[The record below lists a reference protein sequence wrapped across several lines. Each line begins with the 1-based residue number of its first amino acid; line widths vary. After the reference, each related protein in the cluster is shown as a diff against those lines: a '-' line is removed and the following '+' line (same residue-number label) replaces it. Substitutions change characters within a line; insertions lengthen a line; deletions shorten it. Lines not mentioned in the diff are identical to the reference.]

1 VRVAASG
8 RTPCPRG
15 EGSGILLCAL
25 AADLS
30 QQKLVAGR
38 VDHDELLIA
47 FGRHRLGAHALAWLG
62 HHRTGP
68 IIHDD
73 PARNRAQVLVHY
85 LRQDDGV
92 DPDPVRLAGVL
103 TREPVW
109 AISDPASISTTATA
123 SVRAAASVINRLTN
137 PLLSTS
143 HTQHLV

>member
-1 VRVAASG
+1 MPPRVIVRVAASG

-92 DPDPVRLAGVL
+92 DPDPVRLADVL
-103 TREPVW
+103 YPGTGLGHQRSGENFY
-109 AISDPASISTTATA
+109 D
-123 SVRAAASVINRLTN
+123 RYGQRQGRGECNQLT
-137 PLLSTS
+137 
-143 HTQHLV
+143 H